1 MPARLIRSVAL
12 VAALLVA
19 AGAPIAR
26 ADAGAGAGPAAD
38 AAAEAAIKRGVELRR
53 AGKDQDALEE
63 FRKAYAQARSPRAL
77 AQIGLAEQAL
87 GRWVDAEGDL
97 EEAMRS
103 KSDPWIRKN
112 ATVLNGA
119 VEVIRR
125 HLGSLEVIG
134 PAGAELRIDGRVAG
148 TLPLKKPAR
157 VPIGNLTV
165 ELRQEGFFPGTRPV
179 SITAGDLTRESIDLQ
194 PLSVA
199 PPSPRPAPLA
209 ASGPEP
215 GATPGGGGDLPGIPA
230 TPQRLPDHGIDVPG
244 ETTGGRGWQRPLAW
258 TTAAGALLGGAAGVT
273 ALVLRDGAVT
283 DANNLMCNVGN
294 GTVAP
299 ADPANKGRCL
309 DIANRG
315 ERWRV
320 TALVSFSAAG
330 ALAIASAILFVTA
343 PSSAPADKTTTT
355 GLVCAPT
362 LASTGVACHF
372 RF

>member
-1 MPARLIRSVAL
+1 MTARLVRSVAL
-12 VAALLVA
+12 VALLVA
-19 AGAPIAR
+19 VGAPIAR
-26 ADAGAGAGPAAD
+26 ADAGAD
-38 AAAEAAIKRGVELRR
+38 AAAEAAIRRGVELRR
-53 AGKDQDALEE
+53 AGKDQEALEE

-87 GRWVDAEGDL
+87 GRWADAEGDL
-97 EEAMRS
+97 EEAM
-103 KSDPWIRKN
+103 KNKGDPWIRKN
-112 ATVLNGA
+112 ATILSGA

-179 SITAGDLTRESIDLQ
+179 SITAGELTRESIDLQ
-194 PLSVA
+194 PLPVA
-199 PPSPRPAPLA
+199 PPPPPKLPPGP
-209 ASGPEP
+209 ASGPAA
-215 GATPGGGGDLPGIPA
+215 GGTAGGGSDLSGIPPP
-230 TPQRLPDHGIDVPG
+230 PQRLPDHDVDG
-244 ETTGGRGWQRPLAW
+244 AAETTGGRTWQRPLAW
-258 TTAAGALLGGAAGVT
+258 TTAVGALLGGAAGVT
-273 ALVLRDGAVT
+273 ALVLRNGAVT

-299 ADPANKGRCL
+299 VDPANKGRCI
-309 DIANRG
+309 DIADRG

-343 PSSAPADKTTTT
+343 PSSAAPATRTTA
-355 GLVCAPT
+355 LVCAPT
-362 LASTGVACHF
+362 LATAGVACHL